1 MLVNAFSLN
10 GSSMAKIN
18 IATPP
23 NNGEN
28 GKFKVNSIT
37 LKMSETKAHFNV
49 RIKCL
54 YLYKYIPASIKYPPL
69 KPCYTVN

>member
-23 NNGEN
+23 INGGN
-28 GKFKVNSIT
+28 GKFMINSQGLIYVT
-37 LKMSETKAHFNV
+37 LSDVTETTTTSTYVA
-49 RIKCL
+49 R
-54 YLYKYIPASIKYPPL
+54 
-69 KPCYTVN
+69 KPSSQIQVP